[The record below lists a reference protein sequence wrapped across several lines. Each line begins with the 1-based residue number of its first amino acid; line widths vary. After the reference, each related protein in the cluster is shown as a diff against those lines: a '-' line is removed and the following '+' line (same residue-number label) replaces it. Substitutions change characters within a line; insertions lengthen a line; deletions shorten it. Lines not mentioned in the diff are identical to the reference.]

1 VTRMDRSAAVA
12 VVGAGTMGGGIAQVA
27 AVAGHPVAVYDAV
40 QGAAERAVAAIRDR
54 VVQLVARGRLD
65 CDPAG
70 LRLAVATELGELASA
85 RCVIEAV
92 AEDVAVKQALF
103 ADLEKVVTPDCVLAT
118 NTSSLSPTAIA
129 AGLSH
134 PERLVGLHFFNPA
147 PVMRLVE
154 VVSGLATDPGVAAA
168 VTALAES
175 WGKQVVQAA
184 ATPGFIV
191 NRVAR
196 PFYAEALRLA
206 EEQAAG
212 PATIDAVLTQAGG
225 FRMGPF
231 ALMDLVGQDVNEAVT
246 RSVWAAF
253 GYDPRFA
260 PSLLQR
266 ALVEAGWL
274 GRKSGRGWYRY
285 GDDAPPPA
293 PDAAPSRPWPAGG
306 EVTEHGVSPLRT
318 LLSRSGVRIRT
329 GPGPDRTVQLPG
341 GALLVRCEGKPATA
355 VAAKWGRP
363 VVVVDRTLDDA
374 TAAGIAIAAS
384 DGGPTTGLDEATGLL
399 QAAGLTVYVI
409 DDVPGLVV
417 TRTVA
422 MLVNGAVDARHKG
435 VASAADI
442 DTAMR
447 LGTNYPLG
455 PLAWGQSWGPATVL
469 GILEAMHAW
478 YGEDRYRP
486 SALLRR
492 MAAAGGDLREN
503 S

>member
-1 VTRMDRSAAVA
+1 VTEIGPSAPVA
-12 VVGAGTMGGGIAQVA
+12 VVGAGTMGAGIAQVA
-27 AVAGHPVAVYDAV
+27 AVAGHPVIVYDAV
-40 QGAAERAVAAIRDR
+40 EGVATRAADAIRDR
-54 VVQLVARGRLD
+54 VTRLVEKGRLEGPVD
-65 CDPAG
+65 
-70 LRLAVATELGELASA
+70 LRLEVAGELGDLAPA

-92 AEDVAVKQALF
+92 AEDLGVKQALF
-103 ADLEKVVTPDCVLAT
+103 GDLEKIVAPDCVLAT
-118 NTSSLSPTAIA
+118 NTSSLLPTAIA

-134 PERLVGLHFFNPA
+134 PGRVVGLHFFNPA

-154 VVSGLATDPGVAAA
+154 VVSGLATDPAIAAA
-168 VTALAES
+168 VTRLAES

-206 EEQAAG
+206 EEQAAS

-246 RSVWAAF
+246 RSVWTAF

-260 PSLLQR
+260 PSQLQR

-274 GRKSGRGWYRY
+274 GRKTGRGWYQY
-285 GDDAPPPA
+285 GEDAPPVV
-293 PDAAPSRPWPAGG
+293 PDAAPARPAPAY
-306 EVTEHGVSPLRT
+306 VVEHGSSPFRV
-318 LLSRSGVRIRT
+318 LLGRSGVQVRAGERRD
-329 GPGPDRTVQLPG
+329 GTVELPG
-341 GALLVRCEGKPATA
+341 GALLVRCGGRPATA
-355 VAAKWGRP
+355 LAAEWGRP
-363 VVVVDRTLDDA
+363 VVVADRTLDDA
-374 TAAGIAIAAS
+374 SAEGIAIAAS
-384 DGGPTTGLDEATGLL
+384 DGGLESAVAEGAGLL
-399 QAAGLTVYVI
+399 QAAGLAVYVI
-409 DDVPGLVV
+409 DDTPGLVV

-422 MLVNGAVDARHKG
+422 MLVNGAADAVHKE

-455 PLAWGQSWGPATVL
+455 PLAWGQRWGPATVL
-469 GILEAMHAW
+469 AVLDVLHAW

-492 MAAAGGDLREN
+492 IATAGGSLT
-503 S
+503 